1 MLGRLQVAGRGHRPA
16 GRATSSSV
24 WERTWYVNGKGYY
37 EFAAKNRPDGWNVW
51 LSLLIPLRPR
61 QEVRLRRGPG
71 GFTRR
76 RDQGRRE
83 TQNDGRKRD
92 GAGRG
97 PRRPRHGPSQGPPGP
112 ITRRAAL
119 GGLIALA
126 WEARALAQTPPAPAP
141 PGGGSPTM
149 SAADRAGDQGP
160 AERVGLASSGDQVGG
175 DDDRVLPPAARF
187 LGRPPTGGAQRG
199 QHPGLGEDAA
209 GVRRRRL
216 RGRHAGG
223 QGRAPGDPR
232 ERPDREG
239 DVPVGEE
246 SGGGLPEASPAE
258 HPPQGPHAR
267 AGPPGD
273 GAVDGRAEGE
283 GRVQAAQERSAE
295 DRVLDD
301 AGHPR
306 PDRRRAEVRTGRGK
320 YLHADH
326 EHASPPAEGAVGGAL
341 PPALRRLA
349 DRARLHGAVD
359 GGPHGAGRR
368 ARQADAEPVEDA
380 IHRPPRLRGPEGPE
394 EPADPREGS
403 GPGDRGGDRAHR
415 AHRDPGGAELLAHR
429 RHPAPLRL
437 EHDRPRV
444 QAPRR
449 PADLRPGRGPLVP
462 RRHPRGPVDVRA
474 RHGLAAGLRED
485 PRREPEGE
493 REGVGARHTAGRG
506 GRDRQQPAR
515 DGGDQDQRGEAS
527 HAEVRRRRR
536 SSSRSRARRSS
547 TS

>member
-1 MLGRLQVAGRGHRPA
+1 MTDESAMGLG
-16 GRATSSSV
+16 
-24 WERTWYVNGKGYY
+24 
-37 EFAAKNRPDGWNVW
+37 
-51 LSLLIPLRPR
+51 
-61 QEVRLRRGPG
+61 EVRASLTRPEPG
-71 GFTRR
+71 A
-76 RDQGRRE
+76 
-83 TQNDGRKRD
+83 
-92 GAGRG
+92 AG
-97 PRRPRHGPSQGPPGP
+97 S

-149 SAADRAGDQGP
+149 SAADALATKAPPSASDWP
-160 AERVGLASSGDQVGG
+160 RVVQDRR
-175 DDDRVLPPAARF
+175 DHDRVLSPAARL

-239 DVPVGEE
+239 HVPLGEE

-273 GAVDGRAEGE
+273 GAGDERAEGE

-306 PDRRRAEVRTGRGK
+306 PDRRRAEVRTGRGE
-320 YLHADH
+320 YLHAGH
-326 EHASPPAEGAVGGAL
+326 EHASPHAEGPVGGAL

-359 GGPHGAGRR
+359 GGAHGAGRR

-380 IHRPPRLRGPEGPE
+380 VHRPPRLRGPEGPE
-394 EPADPREGS
+394 EPADPREGP

-474 RHGLAAGLRED
+474 RQGLAAGLRED

-493 REGVGARHTAGRG
+493 REGVGARHPAGRG
-506 GRDRQQPAR
+506 GRDRRTACP
-515 DGGDQDQRGEAS
+515 
-527 HAEVRRRRR
+527 RRRRSRSARRSSPRRSTTARR
-536 SSSRSRARRSS
+536 SSSRSRARRCS